1 MAILI
6 VWPFC
11 FCSLLNILFFFVD
24 VQKSEISETIDEPEK
39 VHKSVSPKKS
49 PKITKSPK
57 VDIEKEKVAEVK
69 EETKPEENDE

>member
-1 MAILI
+1 MFGHFVFAHYWIY
-6 VWPFC
+6 C
-11 FCSLLNILFFFVD
+11 FFFVD
-24 VQKSEISETIDEPEK
+24 VQTSEISETTDEPEK